1 MNRYTTLFTAIIIVF
16 FSFSKLQAETTI
28 LETVSVSQPRK
39 YPSQSSFFKVNE
51 QVFQQLKNNLFAHCE
66 LPLRIGEKIEK
77 AVLTRFHL
85 TDNATTFLANSYGV
99 ETSFVPEDV
108 VLLSGNL
115 VNSPQSF
122 VYLAVFKNY
131 AVGYCEKI
139 ENSVRVRYLIAPLSL
154 DKKKSSTLIMYKDNG
169 QNKQKKQCLS
179 EDLPEYYDLVNKV
192 VKESGEVMKDENP
205 DDKDQGKDEHV
216 HNSTTLTVQLALDLD
231 DALYAAHQRDISR
244 AVNYV
249 MTVWGGVAAIYKRD
263 AQVTFR
269 INYMRVWT
277 TTDPYPGT
285 STDMLGQFR
294 NYWNTNMRH
303 VNRTL
308 AHLMSGHGFG
318 GVAWVGVLCADVKGG
333 GGYGYAANGIG
344 NNVTYPSPS
353 YVWDLDVVSHE
364 TGHNF
369 GSPHTHNCGWSPA
382 IDSCFQA
389 EGGCYQGTRPR
400 RGTIMSYC
408 HLTSFGTQ
416 LFFHPRVANLLRDRA
431 EKAQCIYPEN
441 GIVLNDVGVM
451 DFESPKAGSKLQT
464 KTNFVPRVRIAN
476 IGKNN
481 RTTLKVRYEV
491 LFPVTHQVLYS
502 DSVQVTTLSAGQS
515 TVVQFKQMNIA
526 DTGQWLLRA
535 SLVNSGDTNVWND
548 EKTIPIHCS
557 PSVKNTG
564 SLQVVDINTSITV
577 DAGTQYVLR
586 WQSKDVKTVRL
597 FLTTDDGKTW
607 ENIISNYPADSLK
620 YTWKIPYFPTQSA
633 RIRIDNFENSLITD
647 VSDRTFTIR
656 VVNDVQPLE
665 YQFPEVNASL
675 QIPRFIPA
683 VSIKNNS
690 SQTIKNIPVIL
701 KMKHASTGN
710 RFYRDTVVIDELT
723 ANAIK
728 NISFDTV
735 VLRRRG
741 TIEMIVRTFYANDGN
756 AMNDSLTR
764 SFSADTTVNAPM
776 LISPANESIVNPEKI
791 MFRWSSV
798 VGAKEYKITIQR
810 RLLGN
815 FFSFSQFITKD
826 TFFTFRNTD
835 KVQDTIV
842 KMSWY
847 VEVVFENQ
855 MNEISEIWNYTLPVW
870 KYNSSNKSFYA
881 AVTGNTWLM
890 ALGLSKNAGL
900 YMSTVRNKQENDF
913 IRNNF
918 TGDLRIGLTDRR
930 KEADWKWVSG
940 EPTTFQ
946 QWSPNQ
952 PDNFQNNE
960 HYINILQNGL
970 WNDITEGQINHVTIY
985 EYPHYIQ
992 SEVGNLQPPRLNL
1005 PENKSSLLSE
1015 EQLFTWDRAKDA
1027 LGYYFQLALDSTF
1040 TEPILTLRLSN
1051 NYCSTTTG
1059 QFPQNGVYYWRV
1071 RSFGQDT
1078 LLSPWSELRQC
1089 VYFRWRMSKING
1101 HGYEETPSLTWEE
1114 AHAYAQRFGAHL
1126 ATVRSLAENK
1136 WIDSTFGVK
1145 NKWIGINDREKEGEY
1160 VWSSGEKSTFTHWNN
1175 GEPNNFG
1182 GVEDYGH
1189 IGDNPEGKWNDN
1201 NPNARF
1207 VGIMERVSSISP
1219 SPIIVSPPPIIRVA
1233 ELPLTLRW
1241 RKNNASSIYN
1251 IQIAT
1256 DEKFTTIV
1264 TDQSQAND
1272 TTFIIKSLSSP
1283 SGEYYWRVRSRGN
1296 STFGEWSDVRLIVLG
1311 NNTKDLV
1318 AHWDFNNIETGII
1331 FDKSAKLY
1339 NAQILNNYPIFTN
1352 GEKGAA
1358 LHFLN
1363 ENNAMTAKVQDSASF
1378 TKDFTVA
1385 FWMNNTNPKSNGA
1398 LLDAY
1403 NEKEKRGFKISILN
1417 SMNEQSLE
1425 LTIDDK
1431 SVIAPL
1437 MSESNRIYYM
1447 AFVKKDDTLSIYYD
1461 SYRITAIPFTKS
1473 TTLPWASAMFIG
1485 AENISDTVR
1494 NPLDIVLED
1503 IRLYKRAL
1511 TSQDMLTIMDKDV
1524 SSVYEQPNYM
1534 SDFSITPN
1542 PAHDRVHF
1550 SNVLGKE
1557 FTVTIFSTLGA
1568 KLYSTSSQ
1576 QNSAE
1581 WNCSDVASGLYYVT
1595 FTIDGSTQTVPIII
1609 AH

>member
-1 MNRYTTLFTAIIIVF
+1 MSKCTTSIIATIVF
-16 FSFSKLQAETTI
+16 LASFMQLYAGAGIFESVGVSK
-28 LETVSVSQPRK
+28 SSK
-39 YPSQSSFFKVNE
+39 YPSESSFIKVNE
-51 QVFQQLKNNLFAHCE
+51 VAFHQLKNNANMSFE
-66 LPLRIGEKIEK
+66 LPLHIGGNDEK
-77 AVLTRFHL
+77 ALVTKFQL
-85 TDNATTFLANSYGV
+85 TDKATTFLAHSYGV
-99 ETSFVPEDV
+99 ESNFVPDDV
-108 VLLSGNL
+108 VLLSGTL

-122 VYLAVFKNY
+122 VYLAIFKNY
-131 AVGYCEKI
+131 AAGYCEKI
-139 ENSVRVRYLIAPLSL
+139 ENNERVRYIIAPLSL
-154 DKKKSSTLIMYKDNG
+154 EKKSSSTMIIYKDNG
-169 QNKQKKQCLS
+169 KNIQKKQCLS

-192 VKESGEVMKDENP
+192 IKESGEIMNNDHH
-205 DDKDQGKDEHV
+205 DDKSDGKDEHI

-263 AQVTFR
+263 AQVNFR
-269 INYMRVWT
+269 INYLRVWT

-294 NYWNTNMRH
+294 NYWNSNMRH

-382 IDSCFQA
+382 IDSCYQA

-431 EKAQCIYPEN
+431 EKAQCMYPEN
-441 GIVLNDVGVM
+441 GVVLNDVGVM

-464 KTNFVPRVRIAN
+464 KSNFIPKVRIAN

-481 RTTLKVRYEV
+481 RTTLLVRYEV
-491 LFPVTHQVLYS
+491 LFPVTHQVLYK

-535 SLVNSGDTNVWND
+535 TVANTGDTNVWND

-557 PSVKNTG
+557 PILKNTG
-564 SLQVVDINTSITV
+564 TIQIVDINTSITV
-577 DAGTQYVLR
+577 DAGTQYILR
-586 WQSKDVKTVRL
+586 WQSKDIKTVRL

-620 YTWKIPYFPTQSA
+620 YTWKVPYFPTQFA

-647 VSDRTFTIR
+647 ISDRTFTIR
-656 VVNDVQPLE
+656 VLNDVQPLE
-665 YQFPEVNASL
+665 YQFPEVNASVK
-675 QIPRFIPA
+675 IPLFVPA
-683 VSIKNNS
+683 VSIKNNG

-701 KMKHASTGN
+701 KMKQASTGN
-710 RFYRDTVVIDELT
+710 RFYRDTVIIDELV

-735 VLRRRG
+735 ALRRRG

-756 AMNDSLTR
+756 IMNDSLTR
-764 SFSADTTVNAPM
+764 SFSADTTVNAPI

-791 MFRWSSV
+791 TFRWSSV
-798 VGAKEYKITIQR
+798 TGAKDYILTRMSKNNGVKIT
-810 RLLGN
+810 
-815 FFSFSQFITKD
+815 T
-826 TFFTFRNTD
+826 
-835 KVQDTIV
+835 QDTVYTLLMKKNATDTINTV
-842 KMSWY
+842 SWY
-847 VEVVFENQ
+847 VETVFDNSIKEQ
-855 MNEISEIWNYTLPVW
+855 SETWSYTLPNW
-870 KYNSSNKSFYA
+870 KYNESNKSYYTG
-881 AVTGNTWLM
+881 VSGNTWLM
-890 ALGLSKNAGL
+890 ALGLSKTAGL

-913 IRNNF
+913 IRTNF

-940 EPTTFQ
+940 EPTTYQ
-946 QWSPNQ
+946 KWSPNQ

-992 SEVGNLQPPRLNL
+992 SESGNIQPPRLLL

-1015 EQLFTWDRAKDA
+1015 EQLFTWERASNA
-1027 LGYYFQLALDSTF
+1027 LGYYFQLASDTTF

-1101 HGYEETPSLTWEE
+1101 HGYEETPALTWEE
-1114 AHAYAQRFGAHL
+1114 AHNYAQRFGAHL

-1175 GEPNNFG
+1175 GEPNNYG

-1189 IGDNPEGKWNDN
+1189 IGDNAEGKWNDN

-1207 VGIMERVSSISP
+1207 VGIMERISAVSP
-1219 SPIIVSPPPIIRVA
+1219 APLIVSPPPIIRVA
-1233 ELPLTLRW
+1233 ELPLTLQW
-1241 RKNNASSIYN
+1241 NKNNASSIYN
-1251 IQIAT
+1251 IQIAK

-1264 TDQSQAND
+1264 VDQSQAND
-1272 TTFIIKSLSSP
+1272 TSFVVKSLTGSS
-1283 SGEYYWRVRSRGN
+1283 GTYYWRVRSRGN
-1296 STFGEWSDVRLIVLG
+1296 TMFGDWSDVRLIVLAD
-1311 NNTKDLV
+1311 NAKDLV
-1318 AHWDFNNIETGII
+1318 AHWNFDNIETGTI
-1331 FDKSAKLY
+1331 FDKSAQLF
-1339 NAQILNNYPIFTN
+1339 NAKIINNFPVFAN
-1352 GEKGAA
+1352 GEKGAG
-1358 LHFLN
+1358 LRFPN
-1363 ENNAMTAKVQDSASF
+1363 ENNALTAMINDSTNF

-1385 FWMNNTNPKSNGA
+1385 FWMNNISPKTMGT
-1398 LLDAY
+1398 LIDAY
-1403 NEKEKRGFKISILN
+1403 NEKEKRGFKVSVLN
-1417 SMNEQSLE
+1417 MLNDQTFEVTLDGQ
-1425 LTIDDK
+1425 T
-1431 SVIAPL
+1431 VIAPI
-1437 MSESNRIYYM
+1437 MSQPNRHYYM
-1447 AFVKKDDTLSIYYD
+1447 AFVKKSDTLSIYYD
-1461 SYRITAIPFTKS
+1461 SFRITAIPFAAS
-1473 TTLPWASAMFIG
+1473 ITLPWTSSILVG
-1485 AENISDTVR
+1485 AENSSDTLR
-1494 NPLDIVLED
+1494 NSLDVIVED
-1503 IRLYKRAL
+1503 IRIYKRAL
-1511 TSQDMLTIMDKDV
+1511 SSADMLTIMDKDV
-1524 SSVYEQPNYM
+1524 SSVEEHRTIE
-1534 SDFSITPN
+1534 SGFSIIPN
-1542 PAHDRVHF
+1542 PAQNYVYF
-1550 SNVLGKE
+1550 SNISNKDFL
-1557 FTVTIFSTLGA
+1557 VTIYSALGA
-1568 KLYSTSSQ
+1568 KIYSTSSHQ
-1576 QNSAE
+1576 SNAE
-1581 WNCSDVASGLYYVT
+1581 WNCSNIASGVYFVT
-1595 FTIDGSTQTVPIII
+1595 FTIEGSSQTFPIII

>member
-1 MNRYTTLFTAIIIVF
+1 MNQYTTSIIAVIVF
-16 FSFSKLQAETTI
+16 FAAFLRLEAGTDIFESVGVSKP
-28 LETVSVSQPRK
+28 SK
-39 YPSQSSFFKVNE
+39 YPSESSFIKVNQE
-51 QVFQQLKNNLFAHCE
+51 VFHQLKNNFNVSFE
-66 LPLRIGEKIEK
+66 LPLRIGGKNEK
-77 AVLTRFHL
+77 ALVTRFQL
-85 TDNATTFLANSYGV
+85 TDKATTLLAHYYGF
-99 ETSFVPEDV
+99 ETNFVHDDV
-108 VLLSGNL
+108 ILLSGTL
-115 VNSPQSF
+115 VDAPQSF
-122 VYLAVFKNY
+122 VYLAIFKNY
-131 AVGYCEKI
+131 AAGYCEKI
-139 ENSVRVRYLIAPLSL
+139 ENNERIRYLIAPLSL
-154 DKKKSSTLIMYKDNG
+154 DKQTSSTMIIYKDNG
-169 QNKQKKQCLS
+169 KNIQKKQCFS

-192 VKESGEVMKDENP
+192 IKESGEVMKDENP
-205 DDKDQGKDEHV
+205 DDKDNGKDEHV

-231 DALYAAHQRDISR
+231 EALYAAHQRDISR

-249 MTVWGGVAAIYKRD
+249 MTVWGGVVAIYKRD
-263 AQVTFR
+263 AQVNFR
-269 INYMRVWT
+269 INYLRVWT

-294 NYWNTNMRH
+294 NYWNSNMRH

-535 SLVNSGDTNVWND
+535 SIVNSGDTNVWND

-564 SLQVVDINTSITV
+564 SIQVIDINTSITV

-586 WQSKDVKTVRL
+586 WQSKDIKTVRL

-620 YTWKIPYFPTQSA
+620 YTWKIPFFPTQSA
-633 RIRIDNFENSLITD
+633 RIRIDNFENSSISD
-647 VSDRTFTIR
+647 ISDRTFTIR
-656 VVNDVQPLE
+656 VLNDVQPLE

-690 SQTIKNIPVIL
+690 SQTIRNIPVIL

-764 SFSADTTVNAPM
+764 SFSADTTVNAPL
-776 LISPANESIVNPEKI
+776 LISPANASIVNPEKI
-791 MFRWSSV
+791 IFRWSSV
-798 VGAKEYKITIQR
+798 AGAKEYILTQISKNKAVKIT
-810 RLLGN
+810 
-815 FFSFSQFITKD
+815 T
-826 TFFTFRNTD
+826 
-835 KVQDTIV
+835 QDTV
-842 KMSWY
+842 YSFLMNKKANDTLFTVSWY
-847 VEVVFENQ
+847 VEAVFENSMKEQ
-855 MNEISEIWNYTLPVW
+855 SEIWNYTLPIW
-870 KYNSSNKSFYA
+870 KYNESNKSFYA

-992 SEVGNLQPPRLNL
+992 SDMGNLQPPRLIL

-1015 EQLFTWDRAKDA
+1015 EQLFTWDRAQDA

-1272 TTFIIKSLSSP
+1272 TSFVLKSLTGSS
-1283 SGEYYWRVRSRGN
+1283 GAYYWRVRSRGN
-1296 STFGEWSDVRLIVLG
+1296 SMFGDWSDVRLIVLA

-1318 AHWDFNNIETGII
+1318 AHWNFDNIETGTV
-1331 FDKSAKLY
+1331 FDKSTQLFNAKV
-1339 NAQILNNYPIFTN
+1339 INNYPVFAN
-1352 GEKGAA
+1352 GEKGAG
-1358 LHFLN
+1358 LRFPT
-1363 ENNAMTAKVQDSASF
+1363 ENNALTARIKDSTNF
-1378 TKDFTVA
+1378 TKDFSVA
-1385 FWMNNTNPKSNGA
+1385 FWMNNINPKTKGT
-1398 LLDAY
+1398 LVDAY
-1403 NEKEKRGFKISILN
+1403 NEKEKRGFKVSVLN
-1417 SMNEQSLE
+1417 QFNNQSFEITLDGK
-1425 LTIDDK
+1425 T
-1431 SVIAPL
+1431 VIAPM
-1437 MSESNRIYYM
+1437 MSQPNRLYYM
-1447 AFVKKDDTLSIYYD
+1447 AFVKKDDTLIIYYD
-1461 SYRITAIPFTKS
+1461 SFRITAIPFTTS
-1473 TTLPWASAMFIG
+1473 ITLPWTSSIFIG
-1485 AENISDTVR
+1485 AENSSDTLR
-1494 NPLDIVLED
+1494 NSLDFIVED
-1503 IRLYKRAL
+1503 IRIYKRAL

-1524 SSVYEQPNYM
+1524 SFVDEQR
-1534 SDFSITPN
+1534 SLESGFSINPN
-1542 PAHDRVHF
+1542 PAKNHVYF
-1550 SNVLGKE
+1550 SNAFGKE
-1557 FTVTIFSTLGA
+1557 FTLTIYSALGA
-1568 KLYSTSSQ
+1568 KVYSTSSLH
-1576 QNSAE
+1576 NNAE
-1581 WNCSDVASGLYYVT
+1581 WNCSDIASGVYFVT
-1595 FTIDGSTQTVPIII
+1595 FSIDGSSQTFPLII

>member
-1 MNRYTTLFTAIIIVF
+1 
-16 FSFSKLQAETTI
+16 
-28 LETVSVSQPRK
+28 
-39 YPSQSSFFKVNE
+39 
-51 QVFQQLKNNLFAHCE
+51 
-66 LPLRIGEKIEK
+66 
-77 AVLTRFHL
+77 
-85 TDNATTFLANSYGV
+85 
-99 ETSFVPEDV
+99 
-108 VLLSGNL
+108 
-115 VNSPQSF
+115 
-122 VYLAVFKNY
+122 
-131 AVGYCEKI
+131 
-139 ENSVRVRYLIAPLSL
+139 
-154 DKKKSSTLIMYKDNG
+154 
-169 QNKQKKQCLS
+169 
-179 EDLPEYYDLVNKV
+179 
-192 VKESGEVMKDENP
+192 
-205 DDKDQGKDEHV
+205 
-216 HNSTTLTVQLALDLD
+216 
-231 DALYAAHQRDISR
+231 
-244 AVNYV
+244 
-249 MTVWGGVAAIYKRD
+249 
-263 AQVTFR
+263 
-269 INYMRVWT
+269 
-277 TTDPYPGT
+277 
-285 STDMLGQFR
+285 
-294 NYWNTNMRH
+294 
-303 VNRTL
+303 
-308 AHLMSGHGFG
+308 
-318 GVAWVGVLCADVKGG
+318 
-333 GGYGYAANGIG
+333 
-344 NNVTYPSPS
+344 
-353 YVWDLDVVSHE
+353 
-364 TGHNF
+364 
-369 GSPHTHNCGWSPA
+369 
-382 IDSCFQA
+382 
-389 EGGCYQGTRPR
+389 
-400 RGTIMSYC
+400 
-408 HLTSFGTQ
+408 
-416 LFFHPRVANLLRDRA
+416 
-431 EKAQCIYPEN
+431 
-441 GIVLNDVGVM
+441 
-451 DFESPKAGSKLQT
+451 
-464 KTNFVPRVRIAN
+464 
-476 IGKNN
+476 
-481 RTTLKVRYEV
+481 
-491 LFPVTHQVLYS
+491 
-502 DSVQVTTLSAGQS
+502 
-515 TVVQFKQMNIA
+515 
-526 DTGQWLLRA
+526 
-535 SLVNSGDTNVWND
+535 
-548 EKTIPIHCS
+548 
-557 PSVKNTG
+557 
-564 SLQVVDINTSITV
+564 
-577 DAGTQYVLR
+577 
-586 WQSKDVKTVRL
+586 
-597 FLTTDDGKTW
+597 
-607 ENIISNYPADSLK
+607 
-620 YTWKIPYFPTQSA
+620 
-633 RIRIDNFENSLITD
+633 
-647 VSDRTFTIR
+647 
-656 VVNDVQPLE
+656 
-665 YQFPEVNASL
+665 
-675 QIPRFIPA
+675 
-683 VSIKNNS
+683 
-690 SQTIKNIPVIL
+690 
-701 KMKHASTGN
+701 
-710 RFYRDTVVIDELT
+710 
-723 ANAIK
+723 
-728 NISFDTV
+728 
-735 VLRRRG
+735 
-741 TIEMIVRTFYANDGN
+741 
-756 AMNDSLTR
+756 
-764 SFSADTTVNAPM
+764 
-776 LISPANESIVNPEKI
+776 
-791 MFRWSSV
+791 RWSSV

-1339 NAQILNNYPIFTN
+1339 NAQILNN
-1352 GEKGAA
+1352 
-1358 LHFLN
+1358 
-1363 ENNAMTAKVQDSASF
+1363 
-1378 TKDFTVA
+1378 
-1385 FWMNNTNPKSNGA
+1385 
-1398 LLDAY
+1398 
-1403 NEKEKRGFKISILN
+1403 
-1417 SMNEQSLE
+1417 
-1425 LTIDDK
+1425 
-1431 SVIAPL
+1431 
-1437 MSESNRIYYM
+1437 
-1447 AFVKKDDTLSIYYD
+1447 
-1461 SYRITAIPFTKS
+1461 
-1473 TTLPWASAMFIG
+1473 
-1485 AENISDTVR
+1485 
-1494 NPLDIVLED
+1494 
-1503 IRLYKRAL
+1503 
-1511 TSQDMLTIMDKDV
+1511 
-1524 SSVYEQPNYM
+1524 
-1534 SDFSITPN
+1534 
-1542 PAHDRVHF
+1542 
-1550 SNVLGKE
+1550 
-1557 FTVTIFSTLGA
+1557 
-1568 KLYSTSSQ
+1568 
-1576 QNSAE
+1576 
-1581 WNCSDVASGLYYVT
+1581 
-1595 FTIDGSTQTVPIII
+1595 
-1609 AH
+1609 